1 MVGRL
6 VELTSSIALNS
17 FSVPTGGAAYF
28 NNAANIQNIFSR
40 VTGTSVSN
48 IDGLLRANSTANLFL
63 LNPNGIIFGPNASL
77 NIGGSFL
84 ASTAS
89 QLNFAD
95 GTNFSATPHSTTPLL
110 TVSVPIGLQYGGNA
124 GSIRNQSQAINSDG
138 YLVGLAV
145 QQGFTLALLG
155 GDVRLEGGR
164 LQALGGHVELGGL
177 ASPGS
182 IGLNMNA
189 NQWSLIF
196 PDGVGR
202 ADVYLTNLGSNTA
215 RVNVA
220 ASNAGSIAITA
231 RNIDISSSGSTVLR
245 GGIERNLGFLGATA
259 GDIKLNATEAINV
272 ANSFITNLVS
282 TGAVGNGGNID
293 ITAGSLSVTNGAQ
306 LDASTY
312 GQGDAGS
319 VNINTRNT
327 VLFDGVD
334 SNGYSSAAYSSV
346 ESGAVGNGGGINIQT
361 GSLSVTNGARLN
373 ASTSGQG
380 DAGSVNIHA
389 GSTVFFDRVGSNGLP
404 SSALS
409 NVEVGALGNAG
420 NINITAGALLVTNG
434 AQLESR
440 TRGRGNAGSVNIHA
454 GSTVSFDGVSS
465 NGWSSGAYSSVEE
478 NAIGNAGGIN
488 IQTGSLSVTNGARL
502 NASTSGQGDAGS
514 VNIHAGSTVFFDRV
528 GSNGLPSSAL
538 SNVEVGALGNAGNI
552 NITAGALLV
561 TNGAQ
566 LESRTRGRGNAGSV
580 NIHAGSTVSFDGVS
594 SNGWSSGAYTSVES
608 GAVGNGGGINILTGS
623 LSVTNGAQLQS
634 LTRGQGNA
642 GGVTITASGPVAFD
656 GVDSNGYS
664 SAAYSSVESG
674 AVGNGGGINIQ
685 TGSLSV
691 TNGARLNAST
701 SGQGDAGSVNIHAG
715 STVFFDRV
723 GSNGL
728 PSSALS
734 NVEVGALGNAGN
746 INITAGALLVTNGAQ
761 LESRTRGRG
770 NAGSVNIHAGSTVFF
785 DGVGSNGWSSGA
797 YSSVEENAIG
807 NAGGINIQTGSL
819 SVSNGARLQS
829 LTRGQGDAGS
839 VNIHAGSTVSF
850 DGVGSNGLPSS
861 ALSNVEEN
869 AIGNAGDININTTA
883 GALLVT
889 NGAQLE
895 SRTRGRGNAGSV
907 TITASG
913 PVSFDGVSSNRDSSA
928 VYSSVESGAVG
939 NGGGIDI
946 TAGSLSVTNGARLNA
961 STFGQGNAGSVT
973 ITADNTITFDG
984 GYAYSTVE
992 ENAIGN
998 AGGINIQTGS
1008 LSVTNG
1014 AQLQSLTRGQ
1024 GNAGG
1029 VTITAS
1035 GPVSFDGVSSNGD
1048 SSAVSSSV
1056 ESGAVGN
1063 GGSINIKAESLS
1075 LTDGANI
1082 QTLVRGASDD
1092 RKLRAGYGNA
1102 GDVYIDVRDAV
1113 TIAGVN
1119 RKYGYFGGVVSSVNP
1134 ETGGDAG
1141 NIKITAGSLS
1151 LTDGGTLSADTIGQG
1166 GGGNINLDV
1175 KGAILLTGGS
1185 TAPDTGESTRI
1196 TLGVLPRG
1204 IGSGGNLN
1212 IKAGSLVLTDGAII
1226 KNSTQG
1232 QGNAGNIYVNA
1243 DVVDISGSVPS
1254 NGLPSGL
1261 FTSTISNG
1269 RAGNIIFDTRTF
1281 RVADGA
1287 ALSALTK
1294 GEGQGGDISV
1304 NATSSF
1310 EAVNGGQIV
1319 TTTFGQGQAGN
1330 IFVNATERVIVSGS
1344 DPNYVNRIAKFPI
1357 RISPNVANAIRE
1369 TGAASGLFA
1378 SVGPGGVS
1386 NGGNINITTRSLSVT
1401 DGAGLS
1407 ASSAG
1412 SSGAAGNIEVSA
1424 SSIRLNNQAFLSS
1437 NTVAGQGNIIL
1448 RSQDLV
1454 LRRGSNIT
1462 TDATGSAT
1470 GGNISIDTDI
1480 LVALENSDIRATAED
1495 AFGGRVTI
1503 NSQGIFG
1510 TAFRNQLT
1518 PLSDITATSNLGPK
1532 FSGIVEINTPNIDP
1546 SHGLIDLPAEVVD
1559 FTGLI
1564 AQGCP
1569 GGGIVGRGESKFI
1582 VTGRGGL
1589 PPNPREPLRSDA
1601 VRVSLDKPI
1610 PGKENRATA
1619 EAATNPTSAEPA
1631 PLVEAQGWVINN
1643 KGEVVLIA
1651 HAPNVTPNVPWMT
1664 PAICHSSTSGIE

>member
-1 MVGRL
+1 MLLTPLPTAHSHTITENMQLKYLTAYCHLGVATWLAMGGAISTSGDCALAQITPDSTLGAESSVVTPTNIDGRTTERIDGGATRGANL
-6 VELTSSIALNS
+6 FHSFEK

-124 GSIRNQSQAINSDG
+124 GSIQNLSQASNSSG
-138 YLVGLAV
+138 ERVGLQV

-231 RNIDISSSGSTVLR
+231 RNIDISSSGTVLR

-282 TGAVGNGGNID
+282 TGAVGNGG
-293 ITAGSLSVTNGAQ
+293 
-306 LDASTY
+306 
-312 GQGDAGS
+312 
-319 VNINTRNT
+319 
-327 VLFDGVD
+327 
-334 SNGYSSAAYSSV
+334 
-346 ESGAVGNGGGINIQT
+346 
-361 GSLSVTNGARLN
+361 
-373 ASTSGQG
+373 
-380 DAGSVNIHA
+380 
-389 GSTVFFDRVGSNGLP
+389 
-404 SSALS
+404 
-409 NVEVGALGNAG
+409 
-420 NINITAGALLVTNG
+420 
-434 AQLESR
+434 
-440 TRGRGNAGSVNIHA
+440 
-454 GSTVSFDGVSS
+454 
-465 NGWSSGAYSSVEE
+465 
-478 NAIGNAGGIN
+478 
-488 IQTGSLSVTNGARL
+488 
-502 NASTSGQGDAGS
+502 
-514 VNIHAGSTVFFDRV
+514 
-528 GSNGLPSSAL
+528 
-538 SNVEVGALGNAGNI
+538 
-552 NITAGALLV
+552 
-561 TNGAQ
+561 
-566 LESRTRGRGNAGSV
+566 
-580 NIHAGSTVSFDGVS
+580 
-594 SNGWSSGAYTSVES
+594 
-608 GAVGNGGGINILTGS
+608 
-623 LSVTNGAQLQS
+623 
-634 LTRGQGNA
+634 
-642 GGVTITASGPVAFD
+642 
-656 GVDSNGYS
+656 
-664 SAAYSSVESG
+664 
-674 AVGNGGGINIQ
+674 
-685 TGSLSV
+685 
-691 TNGARLNAST
+691 
-701 SGQGDAGSVNIHAG
+701 
-715 STVFFDRV
+715 
-723 GSNGL
+723 
-728 PSSALS
+728 
-734 NVEVGALGNAGN
+734 
-746 INITAGALLVTNGAQ
+746 
-761 LESRTRGRG
+761 
-770 NAGSVNIHAGSTVFF
+770 
-785 DGVGSNGWSSGA
+785 
-797 YSSVEENAIG
+797 
-807 NAGGINIQTGSL
+807 
-819 SVSNGARLQS
+819 
-829 LTRGQGDAGS
+829 
-839 VNIHAGSTVSF
+839 
-850 DGVGSNGLPSS
+850 
-861 ALSNVEEN
+861 
-869 AIGNAGDININTTA
+869 
-883 GALLVT
+883 
-889 NGAQLE
+889 
-895 SRTRGRGNAGSV
+895 
-907 TITASG
+907 
-913 PVSFDGVSSNRDSSA
+913 
-928 VYSSVESGAVG
+928 
-939 NGGGIDI
+939 
-946 TAGSLSVTNGARLNA
+946 
-961 STFGQGNAGSVT
+961 
-973 ITADNTITFDG
+973 
-984 GYAYSTVE
+984 
-992 ENAIGN
+992 
-998 AGGINIQTGS
+998 GINIQTGS

-1035 GPVSFDGVSSNGD
+1035 GPVSFDGVDSNGY
-1048 SSAVSSSV
+1048 SSAVFSTV

-1075 LTDGANI
+1075 LTDGVNI
-1082 QTLVRGASDD
+1082 QTLVRGASDA

-1102 GDVYIDVRDAV
+1102 GNVYIDVRDAV

-1119 RKYGYFGGVVSSVNP
+1119 RKYGYFSGVVSSVNFG
-1134 ETGGDAG
+1134 TGGDAG
-1141 NIKITAGSLS
+1141 NIDIKAGSLS

-1166 GGGNINLDV
+1166 GGGDINLDV

-1185 TAPDTGESTRI
+1185 TARDTGESTRI

-1232 QGNAGNIYVNA
+1232 QGNAGNIYVKA

-1261 FTSTISNG
+1261 FTSTTSNG
-1269 RAGNIIFDTRTF
+1269 RAGNIIFFDTRTF

-1330 IFVNATERVIVSGS
+1330 IFLNATERVIVSGS
-1344 DPNYVNRIAKFPI
+1344 DPNYANRIAKFPSP
-1357 RISPNVANAIRE
+1357 ISPYVANAIRE

-1386 NGGNINITTRSLSVT
+1386 NGGNIDIKAGSLSVT
-1401 DGAGLS
+1401 NGARLNASTSGQGNAGSVNINARERASFDGVGSNGLPSAALSNVEENAIGNAGDINIKAGSLLVTNGAQLESRTRGRGNARSVNINAREEVTFDGASSNGWFSGAYSSVESGAVGNGGGINITTGSLLVTNGAGLS
-1407 ASSAG
+1407 ASSAA

-1454 LRRGSNIT
+1454 LRKGSNIT
-1462 TDATGSAT
+1462 TNAAGSAT

-1480 LVALENSDIRATAED
+1480 LVALENSDIRATAQD

-1518 PLSDITATSNLGPK
+1518 PLSDITASSNLGPK
-1532 FSGIVEINTPNIDP
+1532 FSGTVEINTPNIDP

-1619 EAATNPTSAEPA
+1619 ETATNPTSAEPA

-1643 KGEVVLIA
+1643 KGEIVLIA

-1664 PAICHSSTSGIE
+1664 PATCHSSTSG